1 VVEALAV
8 VVAVDVVVQGGK
20 GGGCLL
26 LSWSCVFFCQE
37 KRQNFYITYA
47 RNCR

>member
-26 LSWSCVFFCQE
+26 LSWSCVFFV
-37 KRQNFYITYA
+37 KRRENFYITYA